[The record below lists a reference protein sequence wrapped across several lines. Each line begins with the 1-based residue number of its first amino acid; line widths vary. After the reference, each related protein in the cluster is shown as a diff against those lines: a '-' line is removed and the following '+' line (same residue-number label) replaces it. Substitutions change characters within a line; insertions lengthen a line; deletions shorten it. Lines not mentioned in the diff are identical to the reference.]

1 MPVFITKNGYGDMVI
16 MNMQTYEE
24 ENMRIYKK
32 KIISILLA
40 LAMVFSMTVTANAV
54 SNLII
59 KQSISV
65 SGNSGL

>member
-1 MPVFITKNGYGDMVI
+1 MDI

>member
-1 MPVFITKNGYGDMVI
+1 MVI